1 LSHTP
6 GIVVEICTD
15 TPAGAAAAEAG
26 GADRIELCSALSL
39 GGLTPSA
46 GCIERAV
53 ASTSL
58 PVMVMIRPRAGDFC
72 YDTDELAVMAAD
84 IDRAADLGAH
94 GVVFGVLS
102 PDGTL
107 DAEALARLAQRA
119 RPLAVVVH
127 RAVDVTVDPVAAV
140 KTLTQ
145 LDVDR
150 VLSSG
155 GADTAPLGSQTLAAM
170 LAAAGQRL
178 TVMPGGGIREQ
189 HVPQLLA
196 DTGATELHVTAGA
209 VHDGPMS
216 YRGASISMASAH
228 PPGEFQ
234 RKPTVAARVAAL
246 VAAVNARPG

>member
-1 LSHTP
+1 MSNSPPVL
-6 GIVVEICTD
+6 VEICTD
-15 TPAGAAAAEAG
+15 SPAGAAAAEAG

-46 GCIERAV
+46 ACIERAI
-53 ASTSL
+53 ASTAL

-72 YDTDELAVMAAD
+72 YDADELATMAAD
-84 IDRAADLGAH
+84 IDHAADLGAH
-94 GVVFGVLS
+94 GVVFGVLR

-107 DAEALARLAQRA
+107 DAEAIARLAERA

-127 RAVDVTVDPVAAV
+127 RAVDVTLDPVAAV
-140 KTLTQ
+140 ETLTQ

-155 GADTAPLGSQTLAAM
+155 GAATAPLGSQTLAAM
-170 LAAAGQRL
+170 VAAAGQRL
-178 TVMPGGGIREQ
+178 TVMPGGGVREQ
-189 HVPQLLA
+189 HISQLLA
-196 DTGATELHVTAGA
+196 DTGARELHVTAGA

-216 YRGASISMASAH
+216 YRGGSVSMASAD

-246 VAAVNARPG
+246 VAAANAEPS